1 MSNFKPIS
9 LLSIIRKS
17 LNVFLR
23 ISLHFF
29 TTNIMM
35 TSAEE
40 GFIPGALQL
49 TNFAT

>member
-1 MSNFKPIS
+1 MSNFRPIS

-17 LNVFLR
+17 IERVFT
-23 ISLHFF
+23 HFFNFF

-40 GFIPGALQL
+40 GFMPWALQL